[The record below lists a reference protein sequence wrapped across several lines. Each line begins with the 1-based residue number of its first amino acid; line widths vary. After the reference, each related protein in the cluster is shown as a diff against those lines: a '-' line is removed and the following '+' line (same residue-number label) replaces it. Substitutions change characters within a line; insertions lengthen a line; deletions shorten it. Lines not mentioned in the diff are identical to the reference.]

1 MKYDFD
7 QLIDRS
13 GTQSLKWGSLLAKA
27 ESDFAPLS
35 LSVADM
41 DFPCAQPIIDAL
53 HRRVERQIF
62 GYSDYNAPEVRAVVQ
77 HWYAQR
83 FDWQINAEHIVFSP
97 GVVPAIAF
105 LIHALTAPGD
115 GVIIQ
120 RPVYYPFTASI
131 ENSGRRVV
139 NNPLRYEHG
148 AYTMDYADLEQK
160 LADSANK
167 GLLLCS
173 PHNPVG
179 RVWTTEE
186 LRQVVEL
193 AQKYDK
199 WIICDEIHSDLV
211 RRGVQHQPLLKL
223 CPDYAERIIVC
234 TAPSKTFNLAGMQM
248 SNIIIPN
255 EQYRRKWQAII
266 YNEFG
271 VAMAGPMGIAAMMA
285 AYTEGAGWLEQV
297 LDYVD
302 GNVEFTRQ
310 FLEQRLPK
318 AHLVEPEGTYLLW
331 IDLRAYCKDAN
342 ELERKMLKEAGVVL
356 DEGYIFGE
364 EGIGFERINAACPRS
379 VLQACLERTK
389 SVLV

>member
-179 RVWTTEE
+179 RVWTAEE

-255 EQYRRKWQAII
+255 EQYRRKWHAIT

-271 VAMAGPMGIAAMMA
+271 IAMAGPMGIAAMMA

-379 VLQACLERTK
+379 VLQACLERMK

>member
-160 LADSANK
+160 LANPANK

-179 RVWTTEE
+179 RVWTADE
-186 LRQVVEL
+186 LRQVVAI

-211 RRGVQHQPLLKL
+211 RRGIQHQPLLKL

-255 EQYRRKWQAII
+255 EQYRRKWQAIT

-271 VAMAGPMGIAAMMA
+271 IAMAGPMGIAAMMA

-379 VLQACLERTK
+379 VLQACLERMK

>member
-139 NNPLRYEHG
+139 NNPLHYEHG

-160 LADSANK
+160 LADPANK

-179 RVWTTEE
+179 RVWAADE

-193 AQKYDK
+193 TQKYDK

-255 EQYRRKWQAII
+255 EQYRRKWHAIT

-271 VAMAGPMGIAAMMA
+271 IAMAGPMGIAAMMA

-331 IDLRAYCKDAN
+331 IDLRAYCKDAS

-364 EGIGFERINAACPRS
+364 EGVGFERINAACPRS
-379 VLQACLERTK
+379 VLQDCLERVVR
-389 SVLV
+389 VLI

>member
-179 RVWTTEE
+179 RVWTADE
-186 LRQVVEL
+186 LRQVVAI

-255 EQYRRKWQAII
+255 EQYRRKWHAIT

-271 VAMAGPMGIAAMMA
+271 IAMAGPMGIAAMMA

-379 VLQACLERTK
+379 VLQACLERMK

>member
-160 LADSANK
+160 LADPANK

-179 RVWTTEE
+179 RVWTAEE

-255 EQYRRKWQAII
+255 EQYRRKWHAIT

-271 VAMAGPMGIAAMMA
+271 IAMAGPMGIAAMMA

-379 VLQACLERTK
+379 VLQACLERMK

>member
-77 HWYAQR
+77 YWYAQR

-97 GVVPAIAF
+97 GVGPAIAF

-179 RVWTTEE
+179 RVWTAEE

-211 RRGVQHQPLLKL
+211 RKGVQHQPLLKL

-255 EQYRRKWQAII
+255 EQYRRKWQAIT

-271 VAMAGPMGIAAMMA
+271 IAMAGPMGIAAMMA

-379 VLQACLERTK
+379 VLQACLERMK

>member
-160 LADSANK
+160 LANPANK

-179 RVWTTEE
+179 RVWTADE
-186 LRQVVEL
+186 LRQVVAI

-223 CPDYAERIIVC
+223 CPDYAEHIIVC

-255 EQYRRKWQAII
+255 EQYRRKWHAIT

-271 VAMAGPMGIAAMMA
+271 IAMAGPMGIAAMMA

-342 ELERKMLKEAGVVL
+342 ELERKMWKEAGVVL

-379 VLQACLERTK
+379 VLQACLERMK

>member
-379 VLQACLERTK
+379 VLQACLERMK

>member
-7 QLIDRS
+7 QLVDRS

-139 NNPLRYEHG
+139 NNPLHYAHG

-160 LADSANK
+160 LADPANK

-179 RVWTTEE
+179 RVWAADE

-193 AQKYDK
+193 TQKYDK

-255 EQYRRKWQAII
+255 EQYRRKWHAIT

-271 VAMAGPMGIAAMMA
+271 LAMAGPMGIAAMMA
-285 AYTEGAGWLEQV
+285 AYTEGAGWLAQV

-310 FLEQRLPK
+310 FLEQRLP
-318 AHLVEPEGTYLLW
+318 
-331 IDLRAYCKDAN
+331 
-342 ELERKMLKEAGVVL
+342 
-356 DEGYIFGE
+356 
-364 EGIGFERINAACPRS
+364 
-379 VLQACLERTK
+379 
-389 SVLV
+389 

>member
-160 LADSANK
+160 LANPANK

-179 RVWTTEE
+179 RVWTADE
-186 LRQVVEL
+186 LRQVVAI

-223 CPDYAERIIVC
+223 CPDYAEHIIVC

-255 EQYRRKWQAII
+255 EQYRRKWHAIT

-271 VAMAGPMGIAAMMA
+271 IAMAGPMGIAAMMA

-379 VLQACLERTK
+379 VLQACLERMK